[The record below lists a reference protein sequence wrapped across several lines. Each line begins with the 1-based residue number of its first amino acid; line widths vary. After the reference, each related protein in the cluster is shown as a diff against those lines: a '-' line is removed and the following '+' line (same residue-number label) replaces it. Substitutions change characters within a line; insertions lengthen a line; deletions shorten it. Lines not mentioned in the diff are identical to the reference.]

1 MHPPLEADKETWEFE
16 WDPKRRF
23 EEYCKLV
30 EDYNHLRKHN
40 KVLEVKYEEMKQL
53 MLELREQ
60 VEHGSKNQRKLFDR
74 LNAIKTIATPKDV

>member
-16 WDPKRRF
+16 WNPKRRF

-30 EDYNHLRKHN
+30 EAYNGLRKHN

-53 MLELREQ
+53 MLELRDQ
-60 VEHGSKNQRKLFDR
+60 VDRGTNDQQKLFDR
-74 LNAIKTIATPKDV
+74 LNAIKTIATPKDL